1 MRIRALC
8 HGICVLFLCLFVF
21 VPQLKAQESPPDPVL
36 ELMSQMSPEAKVG
49 QLVLISFPGTDV
61 GATSEIGSLIQEYNI
76 GGVLLKPEN
85 GNFGEGLIASVD
97 VVSMTSQLQ
106 SIHGFAKDPITATLD
121 NETAVPYR
129 ISHIPLL
136 IGVEPT
142 NFGTPPTAYI
152 SGTSALPTP
161 LAIGATWK
169 PELATSVGAV
179 LAQELTALGF
189 NLYLGPD
196 LNVLYTPRPG
206 DPADLGTAVFGGD
219 PFWVGQMGRAYIQG
233 LHEGSEGRLLVA
245 PRHLPGLGSADRPL
259 NEEVPTVQ
267 KPLEQLEQ
275 IELAPFFAA
284 SSALPGADQA
294 ADAFV
299 VTHIRYRGFQGN
311 IRQTTRPI
319 SLDAQALKLVTSLE
333 EVQPWRESGGVL
345 IADNLGMASVHRFYD
360 PTGVSF
366 NARQITQDALSAG
379 NDLLILDRFAVEQ
392 EWDRH
397 FVNIR
402 DTLRFMASRY
412 KDDPAFQRVVDNAV
426 YRILQM
432 KFRMY
437 PTDSLD
443 TLIASPEKAA
453 EALGHG
459 EPINSQVGLNALN
472 LISPLSDDQL
482 PPSPQ
487 AGESIVIFTQ
497 EQNAKMSRIQESS
510 YVFLDQDAIER
521 VLLRFYGPE
530 GTDVLRRNAIQSFS
544 FADLL
549 LALDRSQGEPQ
560 PTVTPTPIATP
571 EDEEVQPTPLSAIV
585 LNALND
591 ADWIIFAPTG
601 LDTQRES
608 SSFALKRFL
617 AEQAN
622 ILDAKLAVLAYG
634 PPYELD
640 STEVSKLDVYYGLFS
655 TGSSFVDAGARA
667 IFRDLVAPGD
677 SPVSIP
683 SLNYLISDQTMP
695 NPEQLV
701 SFSLVNET
709 GAPLTP
715 TAQTNIHIGD
725 LIRLR
730 TDPIVDRNR
739 HLVPDGTPVQFSLSY
754 PQEGIE
760 REIIAQTTE
769 GIAEANVNLERVGQL
784 NITVQSEP
792 AVSSI
797 RLELMIQDDG
807 VTITEIEP
815 TSTPTPTPTP
825 TPTVTPSPTPTPE
838 PTPPGPQQ
846 LPNKV
851 AMPQPSR
858 WRLFGW
864 GVGAVG
870 SMLTL
875 GFLWA
880 RQRSVRSELALRLGL
895 HGALGGLCGY
905 IIISAVARWWMPAVR
920 YGLVEHEYVMGAA
933 ALVAGTLTMFV
944 SAIVLTHNQQ
954 ANPQKF

>member
-1 MRIRALC
+1 MKNRVLF
-8 HGICVLFLCLFVF
+8 HGICVLFLCLIVF
-21 VPQLKAQESPPDPVL
+21 VPSLKAQESPPDPVL

-61 GATSEIGSLIQEYNI
+61 GPDSDIVALLQEYNI
-76 GGVLLKPEN
+76 GGILLKPEN
-85 GNFGEGLIASVD
+85 GNFGEGFILSQD

-106 SIHGFAKDPITATLD
+106 SVNWFAREPLTLTLGND
-121 NETAVPYR
+121 DTVPYR
-129 ISHIPLL
+129 VAHVPLL

-142 NFGTPPTAYI
+142 ISGAPPTAYI

-161 LAIGATWK
+161 LAIGATWR

-196 LNVLYTPRPG
+196 LNVLYTPRPS

-233 LHEGSEGRLLVA
+233 LHEGAEGRLLVA

-259 NEEVPTVQ
+259 EEEVPTVQ

-284 SSALPGADQA
+284 ASARPGADQA

-345 IADNLGMASVHRFYD
+345 IADNLGLASVHRFYD

-379 NDLLILDRFAVEQ
+379 NDLLILDRFSVERD
-392 EWDRH
+392 WDQH
-397 FVNIR
+397 FANIR
-402 DTLRFMASRY
+402 DTLRFLASRY

-432 KFRMY
+432 KLRTY
-437 PTDSLD
+437 PNSLLD
-443 TLIASPEKAA
+443 NLLPSPEEVTAT
-453 EALGHG
+453 LGHG
-459 EPINSQVGLNALN
+459 EPVNSQVALNALN

-497 EQNAKMSRIQESS
+497 EQNASMPLIQEPS
-510 YVFLDQDAIER
+510 YLYLDQNAVER

-544 FADLL
+544 FEDLI
-549 LALDRSQGEPQ
+549 LALDQSGIEP
-560 PTVTPTPIATP
+560 PPTPTPASPAID
-571 EDEEVQPTPLSAIV
+571 EDIQPVPVSTLV
-585 LNALND
+585 LDALQE
-591 ADWIIFAPTG
+591 ADWIVFAPTG
-601 LDTQRES
+601 LDTSRES
-608 SSFALKRFL
+608 VSFALKRFL

-622 ILDAKLAVLAYG
+622 ILDARLVVLAYG

-640 STEVSKLDVYYGLFS
+640 STEVSKLDLYYGLFS
-655 TGSSFVDAGARA
+655 TSSSFVDVGARA

-683 SLNYLISDQTMP
+683 SLNYLISNQTMP
-695 NPEQLV
+695 DPEQLI
-701 SFSLVNET
+701 SFNLVDEA
-709 GAPLTP
+709 GVPLTP
-715 TAQTNIHIGD
+715 TAQADIHIGD
-725 LIRLR
+725 LIHLR
-730 TDPIVDRNR
+730 TAPIVDRNG
-739 HLVPDGTPVQFSLSY
+739 HLVPDGTPVQFNLSY

-760 REIIAQTTE
+760 REIIAPSTA
-769 GIAEANVNLERVGQL
+769 GIATANVNLERVGQL
-784 NITVQSEP
+784 DITVQSEP

-797 RLELMIQDDG
+797 KLELMIQDDG

-815 TSTPTPTPTP
+815 TPTPTSTPTP
-825 TPTVTPSPTPTPE
+825 TPTVTPTATPTPTP
-838 PTPPGPQQ
+838 TPSKPQQ
-846 LPNKV
+846 LPDKV
-851 AMPQPSR
+851 VMPQPKR

-870 SMLTL
+870 SVLAL
-875 GFLWA
+875 GFFWA
-880 RQRSVRSELALRLGL
+880 RQRSLRSDLALRLGL
-895 HGALGGLCGY
+895 HGALGGLFSY
-905 IIISAVARWWMPAVR
+905 ILISSIAKWWMPAVR
-920 YGLVEHEYVMGAA
+920 YGLVEREYAMGAV
-933 ALVAGTLTMFV
+933 ALVVGGLTMII
-944 SAIVLTHNQQ
+944 SAAQMTRRNEN
-954 ANPQKF
+954 APQNT

>member
-1 MRIRALC
+1 M
-8 HGICVLFLCLFVF
+8 LFLCLVVF
-21 VPQLKAQESPPDPVL
+21 VPPLKAQESTLDPVL

-61 GATSEIGSLIQEYNI
+61 GPASDIGSLIEDYSV
-76 GGVLLKPEN
+76 GGILIKPKN
-85 GNFGEGLIASVD
+85 GNFGEGLISSRD
-97 VVSMTSQLQ
+97 VVSMTSELQ
-106 SIHGFAKDPITATLD
+106 SIAWSAAESDPIPEAGGESVFPTSAPR
-121 NETAVPYR
+121 V
-129 ISHIPLL
+129 PLL

-142 NFGTPPTAYI
+142 NFGAAPTAYI

-161 LAIGATWK
+161 LAIGATWN
-169 PELATSVGAV
+169 PELATAVGAV

-219 PFWVGQMGRAYIQG
+219 PFWVGQMGTAYIRG
-233 LHEGSEGRLLVA
+233 LHEGSDGHLLVA

-259 NEEVPTVQ
+259 EEEVPTVQ

-284 SSALPGADQA
+284 SSALPGSERA

-319 SLDAQALKLVTSLE
+319 SLDAQALKLVTSLD

-345 IADNLGMASVHRFYD
+345 IADNLGLASVHRFYD

-379 NDLLILDRFAVEQ
+379 NDLLILDRFAVE
-392 EWDRH
+392 EDWDRH
-397 FVNIR
+397 FTNIR
-402 DTLRFMASRY
+402 DTLRFLASRY

-432 KFRMY
+432 KLRMY
-437 PTDSLD
+437 PDYSLD
-443 TLIASPEKAA
+443 VIESSPEKVA

-459 EPINSQVGLNALN
+459 EPVNSQVALNALN

-487 AGESIVIFTQ
+487 AGESIVVFTQ
-497 EQNAKMSRIQESS
+497 EQNAEMPLIQESS
-510 YVFLDQDAIER
+510 YVFLEQNAIEQ
-521 VLLRFYGPE
+521 VLLRLYGPE
-530 GTDVLRRNAIQSFS
+530 GTDVLRRNAVRSFS
-544 FADLL
+544 FTDLL
-549 LALDRSQGEPQ
+549 LALDQGQ
-560 PTVTPTPIATP
+560 T
-571 EDEEVQPTPLSAIV
+571 VQPTPTPVAETVEEEKEGVRPTPLSTIV
-585 LNALND
+585 LGALNQ

-601 LDTQRES
+601 LDTPKDS
-608 SSFALKRFL
+608 ASYALKRFL

-622 ILDAKLAVLAYG
+622 ILDAKLVVLAYG

-640 STEVSKLDVYYGLFS
+640 STEVSKLDLYYGLFS
-655 TGSSFVDAGARA
+655 TGSSFVDVGARA

-683 SLNYLISDQTMP
+683 SLNYLISNQTMP
-695 NPEQLV
+695 DPEQLI
-701 SFSLVNET
+701 SFNLVNEA

-715 TAQTNIHIGD
+715 TAQVNIHVGD

-730 TDPIVDRNR
+730 TEPIVDRNG
-739 HLVPDGTPVQFSLSY
+739 HLVPDGTPVQFGLNY

-760 REIIAQTTE
+760 REIVAQTAE

-815 TSTPTPTPTP
+815 TPTLTATPTPTPTA
-825 TPTVTPSPTPTPE
+825 TPTLTPTPD
-838 PTPPGPQQ
+838 PIPPKVQK
-846 LPNKV
+846 LPDKIV
-851 AMPQPSR
+851 MPQPRR
-858 WRLFGW
+858 WHLFGW
-864 GVGAVG
+864 GMGAAGMV
-870 SMLTL
+870 LAL

-880 RQRSVRSELALRLGL
+880 RQRSLHSDLALRLGL
-895 HGALGGLCGY
+895 YGALGGLGGY
-905 IIISAVARWWMPAVR
+905 ILISAVARWWMPAVR
-920 YGLVEHEYVMGAA
+920 YGLVEREYLMGAA
-933 ALVAGTLTMFV
+933 ALGVGALTMII
-944 SAIVLTHNQQ
+944 AALWRLRRNQ
-954 ANPQKF
+954 ADS

>member
-1 MRIRALC
+1 
-8 HGICVLFLCLFVF
+8 
-21 VPQLKAQESPPDPVL
+21 
-36 ELMSQMSPEAKVG
+36 MSPEAKVG

-61 GATSEIGSLIQEYNI
+61 GPTSDIGTLIRDYSV
-76 GGVLLKPEN
+76 GGILVKPEN
-85 GNFGEGLIASVD
+85 GNFGEGLVSFTD

-106 SIHGFAKDPITATLD
+106 SIAWSTHQPVTLTMGNSAT
-121 NETAVPYR
+121 VPYR
-129 ISHIPLL
+129 VTHVPLL

-142 NFGTPPTAYI
+142 DFGAPPTAYI
-152 SGTSALPTP
+152 TGTSALPTP
-161 LAIGATWK
+161 LAIGATWN

-189 NLYLGPD
+189 NMYLGPD

-219 PFWVGQMGRAYIQG
+219 PFWVGEMGTAYIRG
-233 LHEGSEGRLLVA
+233 LHEGSEGHLLVA

-259 NEEVPTVQ
+259 EEEVPTVQ
-267 KPLEQLEQ
+267 KPLEQLQQ

-284 SSALPGADQA
+284 SSALPGADQV

-333 EVQPWRESGGVL
+333 EVRPWRESGGVL
-345 IADNLGMASVHRFYD
+345 IADNLGLSSVHRFYD

-379 NDLLILDRFAVEQ
+379 NDLLVLDRFSAERD
-392 EWDRH
+392 WDQH

-402 DTLRFMASRY
+402 DTLRFLASRY

-437 PTDSLD
+437 PADSRD
-443 TLIASPEKAA
+443 AIIASPEEAE

-459 EPINSQVGLNALN
+459 EPINSQVALNALN

-497 EQNAKMSRIQESS
+497 EQNARWPLIQESS
-510 YVFLDQDAIER
+510 YVYLDQGAIEQ
-521 VLLRFYGPE
+521 VLLRLYGPE
-530 GTDVLRRNAIQSFS
+530 GTDVLRRSAIRSFS
-544 FADLL
+544 FEELNT
-549 LALDRSQGEPQ
+549 ALNQRQQQAQ
-560 PTVTPTPIATP
+560 PTPTPVADN
-571 EDEEVQPTPLSAIV
+571 EDLQNSEPPPIPLSTIV
-585 LNALND
+585 LTALNE
-591 ADWIIFAPTG
+591 ADWVIFAPTG
-601 LDTQRES
+601 LNPSREGA
-608 SSFALKRFL
+608 SFVLKRFL

-622 ILDAKLAVLAYG
+622 ILDARLAVLAFG

-640 STEVSKLDVYYGLFS
+640 STEVSKLDLYYGLFS
-655 TGSSFVDAGARA
+655 TGSPFVDVGARA

-683 SLNYLISDQTMP
+683 SLNYLISNQTMP
-695 NPEQLV
+695 DSEQLI
-701 SFSLVNET
+701 SFNLVNEA
-709 GAPLTP
+709 GAPLTT
-715 TAQTNIHIGD
+715 TAQTNIHVGD

-730 TDPIVDRNR
+730 TDPIVDRNG
-739 HLVPDGTPVQFSLSY
+739 HLVPDGTPVQFKLSY

-760 REIIAQTTE
+760 REIVSQTSE
-769 GIAEANVNLERVGQL
+769 GVAEANVNLERVGQL
-784 NITVQSEP
+784 DITVQSEP

-815 TSTPTPTPTP
+815 TPTPTATPTPTPTM
-825 TPTVTPSPTPTPE
+825 TPTATPTPE
-838 PTPPGPQQ
+838 PAPTKRPQ
-846 LPNKV
+846 LPEKV
-851 AMPQPSR
+851 MTPQPSR
-858 WRLFGW
+858 WRLFSW
-864 GVGAVG
+864 GMGAVG
-870 SMLTL
+870 SVLMV
-875 GFLWA
+875 GFFWA
-880 RQRSVRSELALRLGL
+880 RQRSLRSDMALRLGL
-895 HGALGGLCGY
+895 YGALGGLCGY
-905 IIISAVARWWMPAVR
+905 VVVSALARWWMPAIR
-920 YGLVEHEYVMGAA
+920 YGLVEREYLMAAVALTIGALTIMGS
-933 ALVAGTLTMFV
+933 ALWSAREKKEGQAKRKDRARGKSRTPGTGLGV
-944 SAIVLTHNQQ
+944 SD
-954 ANPQKF
+954 

>member
-1 MRIRALC
+1 
-8 HGICVLFLCLFVF
+8 
-21 VPQLKAQESPPDPVL
+21 
-36 ELMSQMSPEAKVG
+36 MSPEAKVG

-61 GATSEIGSLIQEYNI
+61 GSGSDIGSLIQDYNI
-76 GGVLLKPEN
+76 GGVLIKPEN
-85 GNFGEGLIASVD
+85 GNFGDGQISPLD
-97 VVSMTSQLQ
+97 VISMTSELQ
-106 SIHGFAKDPITATLD
+106 SIAWSSAEAAPLSEESTSP
-121 NETAVPYR
+121 VPSLVPR
-129 ISHIPLL
+129 VPLL

-142 NFGTPPTAYI
+142 DFGASPTAHI

-161 LAIGATWK
+161 LAIGATWN

-219 PFWVGQMGRAYIQG
+219 PFWVGEMGTAYIRG
-233 LHEGSEGRLLVA
+233 LHEGSEGHLLVA

-259 NEEVPTVQ
+259 EEEVPTVQ

-284 SSALPGADQA
+284 TSALPGADRA

-345 IADNLGMASVHRFYD
+345 IADNLGLASVHRFYD

-379 NDLLILDRFAVEQ
+379 NDLLVLDRFALEQ

-397 FVNIR
+397 FANIR
-402 DTLRFMASRY
+402 DTLRFLASRY

-432 KFRMY
+432 KLRMY
-437 PTDSLD
+437 PTYSLD
-443 TLIASPEKAA
+443 ALAPPAEKAV

-459 EPINSQVGLNALN
+459 EPVNSQVALNALN

-487 AGESIVIFTQ
+487 AGESIVIITQ
-497 EQNAKMSRIQESS
+497 EQNADMLMIQESS
-510 YVFLDQDAIER
+510 YVFLDQNAIEQ
-521 VLLRFYGPE
+521 VLLRLYGPQ
-530 GTDVLRRNAIQSFS
+530 GTDVLNRSAIQSFS
-544 FADLL
+544 FEDLL
-549 LALDRSQGEPQ
+549 LALDEDRTEPE
-560 PTVTPTPIATP
+560 PTPTPLA
-571 EDEEVQPTPLSAIV
+571 DNEEVRPIPRSTIV
-585 LNALND
+585 LNALSE

-601 LDTQRES
+601 LDISRTS
-608 SSFALKRFL
+608 ASYALKRFL

-640 STEVSKLDVYYGLFS
+640 STEVSKLDLYYGLFS
-655 TGSSFVDAGARA
+655 TGSSFVDVGARA

-683 SLNYLISDQTMP
+683 SLNYLISNQTMP
-695 NPEQLV
+695 DPEQLI
-701 SFSLVNET
+701 SFSLVDEA

-715 TAQTNIHIGD
+715 TAQVSIHVGD
-725 LIRLR
+725 LIRLQ
-730 TDPIVDRNR
+730 TEPIVDRNG
-739 HLVPDGTPVQFSLSY
+739 HLVPDGTPVQYNLSY

-760 REIIAQTTE
+760 REIIAQTSE

-784 NITVQSEP
+784 DITVQSEP

-797 RLELMIQDDG
+797 KLELMIQDDG

-815 TSTPTPTPTP
+815 TPTPTSTPSP
-825 TPTVTPSPTPTPE
+825 TPTVTPTFTPTPE
-838 PTPPGPQQ
+838 PISPKIQK

-851 AMPQPSR
+851 AMPHPRR
-858 WRLFGW
+858 WSLFGW

-870 SMLTL
+870 SVLTL

-880 RQRSVRSELALRLGL
+880 RQRSLRSDLALRLGL

-905 IIISAVARWWMPAVR
+905 ILISAVARWWMPTVR
-920 YGLVEHEYVMGAA
+920 YILVGREYFMGVT
-933 ALVAGTLTMFV
+933 ALVIGALTMIA
-944 SAIVLTHNQQ
+944 SAMWLSRESRVRT
-954 ANPQKF
+954 